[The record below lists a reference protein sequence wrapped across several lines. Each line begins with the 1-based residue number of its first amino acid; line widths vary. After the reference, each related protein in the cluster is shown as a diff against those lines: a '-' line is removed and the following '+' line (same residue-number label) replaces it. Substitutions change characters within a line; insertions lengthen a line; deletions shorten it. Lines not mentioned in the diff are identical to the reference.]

1 MTGAETVGEKTL
13 YYEDINI
20 GDRLPEISKGPMSP
34 AHIMRWSASIENWHR
49 IHYDQSFA
57 TEHEGLP
64 SILVNGSWKQHVL
77 AQLLKDWVGPGGWV
91 FKINFQYRGL
101 DIKRDTVTAFGE
113 VVEKQDGGEH
123 GLVRCEIG
131 IRNDRGLTA
140 TVGEGVVAVPYAARS
155 QEISLPFVS
164 AEGTR

>member
-1 MTGAETVGEKTL
+1 M
-13 YYEDINI
+13 YYEDIKI

-34 AHIMRWSASIENWHR
+34 AHIMRWSSSIENWHR
-49 IHYDQSFA
+49 IHYDQLFA

-64 SILVNGSWKQHVL
+64 NILVNGSWKQHVL
-77 AQLLKDWVGPGGWV
+77 CQLLKDWVGPSGGWV
-91 FKINFQYRGL
+91 WKIQFQYRDL

-113 VVEKQDGGEH
+113 VVEKQDGDSEEH

-140 TVGEGVVAVPYAARS
+140 TVGEGVVAVPRAARS
-155 QEISLPFVS
+155 REIPLPFAAAGS
-164 AEGTR
+164 TK